1 MCICRASR
9 HCGDR
14 RWFVDGACQKLCGGL
29 HRSSR
34 RFVVV
39 DRQQVAYNVETDL
52 EDQWRV
58 DVNTDSGWARGL
70 RAGRG

>member
-1 MCICRASR
+1 
-9 HCGDR
+9 
-14 RWFVDGACQKLCGGL
+14 
-29 HRSSR
+29 
-34 RFVVV
+34 VVV